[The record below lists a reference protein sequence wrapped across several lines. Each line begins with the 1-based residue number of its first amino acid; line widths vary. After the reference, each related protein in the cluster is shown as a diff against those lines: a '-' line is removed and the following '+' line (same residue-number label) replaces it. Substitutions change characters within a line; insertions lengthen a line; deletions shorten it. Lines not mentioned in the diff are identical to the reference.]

1 MLAGIENRRRLTG
14 AMVIGNEVSRV
25 AILMEDM
32 DWVINPARQRL
43 TVNALNIVFQVWV
56 LETAKNFLDISRVLL
71 RVKGVAFDQHRAV
84 FLHRA
89 LHDGSNFLVED
100 CIANRLV
107 AC

>member
-43 TVNALNIVFQVWV
+43 TVNAANPDCVASK
-56 LETAKNFLDISRVLL
+56 AKQAS
-71 RVKGVAFDQHRAV
+71 
-84 FLHRA
+84 
-89 LHDGSNFLVED
+89 GSNRRNL
-100 CIANRLV
+100 
-107 AC
+107 